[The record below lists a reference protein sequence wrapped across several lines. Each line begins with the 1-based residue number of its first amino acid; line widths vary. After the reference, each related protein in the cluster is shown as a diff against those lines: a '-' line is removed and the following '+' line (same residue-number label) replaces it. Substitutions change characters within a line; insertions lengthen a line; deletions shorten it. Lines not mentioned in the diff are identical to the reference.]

1 MKEVSGLRL
10 LETTLKEAFSLSEV
24 VVVSGDSDQSPW
36 VKNEMGR
43 ASVSCIKERL
53 VGEKKYRCCYRW
65 YHRFAAVA
73 EMMTPDSSTLMYFL
87 YLLAEG

>member
-53 VGEKKYRCCYRW
+53 VGEKI
-65 YHRFAAVA
+65 
-73 EMMTPDSSTLMYFL
+73 P
-87 YLLAEG
+87 LLLQVVQRLPPLPK